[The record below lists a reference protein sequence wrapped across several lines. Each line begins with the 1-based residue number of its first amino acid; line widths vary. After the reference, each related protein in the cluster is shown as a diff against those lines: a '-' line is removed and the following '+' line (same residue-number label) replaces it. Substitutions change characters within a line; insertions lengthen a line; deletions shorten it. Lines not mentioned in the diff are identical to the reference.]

1 MTQTLDTQ
9 SFSDCDI
16 LFWVEDTIAKL
27 KVGDFDK

>member
-9 SFSDCDI
+9 SFSDRDI
-16 LFWVEDTIAKL
+16 FLVEDTIAKL